1 MKTET
6 INVVACE
13 FCGHSERYRSPDQ
26 VGSDMDIYDVVR
38 ARICRHEQRCPKNPL
53 VKTIIDIRELL
64 KSTRILPSQVELCEK
79 LQAVI
84 RMTHDCFLYNGD
96 RPKKPCEHK
105 KTYEDRIEPTA
116 TDIEVCDDCGMSRA
130 IYEAMKPSQWQTI
143 DIEAAKKQCPECFDD
158 PEGKKT
164 CGYCNPQPIKQAPK
178 KRRPPEPKPIRPTT
192 KRIVST
198 APARLAAAKVKPGP
212 VATGSKVK
220 VIKTEQPA
228 TRSRKHRT
236 SKYIGVSQPAGS
248 RRWRAD
254 GAGNGKCKYLGTR
267 GTEEEAALLVAEY
280 HSRTDAIILLKKIIA
295 GKLPVEA
302 GQVLQK
308 SPVKAVATTKIAD
321 AEDKKQEA
329 EAAAGL
335 DEIKGEFI
343 WQWACVGCGETTPRA
358 SDRCGK
364 CNGISFE
371 KIPVLKDPQAF
382 LDRPEGRHS
391 NPKRIKQ

>member
-6 INVVACE
+6 INAVACE
-13 FCGHSERYRSPDQ
+13 FCDHSERFAQPDQ
-26 VGSDMDIYDVVR
+26 VGSDLDTYAVVR
-38 ARICRHEQRCPKNPL
+38 ARVCRHEQRCPENPL

-79 LQAVI
+79 LQAAV

-96 RPKKPCEHK
+96 RPGKHCHHK
-105 KTYEDRIEPTA
+105 NTHKDRIEPTA

-130 IYEAMKPSQWQTI
+130 IYEVMEQSPWLTV
-143 DIEAAKKQCPECFDD
+143 DIEAEKKRCPECFDD

-164 CGYCNPQPIKQAPK
+164 CGYCNPQPIKQAPQ

-212 VATGSKVK
+212 VAAGSKVK
-220 VIKTEQPA
+220 VTKTEQPA
-228 TRSRKHRT
+228 ARSRRHRT

-254 GAGNGKCKYLGTR
+254 GARDSKCKYLGTR

-280 HSRTDAIILLKKIIA
+280 HGRTDAIILLKKIIA
-295 GKLPVEA
+295 GKLPIEA

-308 SPVKAVATTKIAD
+308 SAVKAVATTTAD

-335 DEIKGEFI
+335 DEIKGEFT
-343 WQWACVGCGETTPRA
+343 WRWECKGCGNDVNPQ
-358 SDRCGK
+358 SSGHCHKCG
-364 CNGISFE
+364 GSSFE

-382 LDRPEGRHS
+382 LDRPQGRHS
-391 NPKRIKQ
+391 TD